1 MGVELISVGSVA
13 PWYTKVSPPVIRGLE
28 GWFCFDTDISRI
40 AFNRAPG
47 KSDAVIVGLPV
58 VNDKFSRFK
67 GLSNYLNTNIP
78 ESTEMTVFVVGKSAV
93 NLPEQSIP
101 ANYAGY
107 PMYFGNYPGGDS
119 TVPGHTTYGCG
130 LFHDTPT
137 KLSMTASRLSA
148 GTGLATSA
156 QAQITDTPSAWG
168 LRVVRVGEGVKTRT
182 MNLTTG
188 VAGEYAAITQRLPS
202 THTLRIGGAY
212 STFTGEVDISQIVIY
227 SAALTDEEIAAV
239 ASLMRVRSARLG
251 ITV

>member
-1 MGVELISVGSVA
+1 
-13 PWYTKVSPPVIRGLE
+13 
-28 GWFCFDTDISRI
+28 
-40 AFNRAPG
+40 
-47 KSDAVIVGLPV
+47 
-58 VNDKFSRFK
+58 
-67 GLSNYLNTNIP
+67 
-78 ESTEMTVFVVGKSAV
+78 
-93 NLPEQSIP
+93 
-101 ANYAGY
+101 
-107 PMYFGNYPGGDS
+107 
-119 TVPGHTTYGCG
+119 
-130 LFHDTPT
+130 
-137 KLSMTASRLSA
+137 MTASRLSA